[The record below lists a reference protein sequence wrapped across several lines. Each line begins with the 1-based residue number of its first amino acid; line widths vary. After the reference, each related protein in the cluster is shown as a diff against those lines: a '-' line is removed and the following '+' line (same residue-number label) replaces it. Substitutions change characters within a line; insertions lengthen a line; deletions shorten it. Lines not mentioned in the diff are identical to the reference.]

1 MKPQEKKVILGMGLD
16 SDGEARLT
24 RGDNF
29 FLVGGTQ
36 DTHEVMQEKAVKFNE
51 KLRERGRS
59 LDDIDHTE
67 ARDIA
72 EEIDIKLL

>member
-1 MKPQEKKVILGMGLD
+1 MKPREEKIILGMGLD

-24 RGDNF
+24 RGENF
-29 FLVGGTQ
+29 FLIGGTQ
-36 DTHEVMQEKAVKFNE
+36 GTHEAMQEKAVKFNE
-51 KLRERGRS
+51 KLRQRGRT